1 MRAMKMFKRQ
11 DFDFELPE
19 SLIAQQPTAERPA
32 SRLLVLGPDGV
43 EDRIFR
49 DIEAYL
55 QPGDLLVFND
65 TRVMPARLFGQKATG
80 GKVEILIE
88 RVLSEREALA
98 HVRASRSP
106 RPGSELLIKGQVPVA
121 VLGREAELFRLQLE
135 DGDWKGVMAAHGH
148 IPLPPYI
155 ARSDE
160 AFDHE
165 RYQTVYARK
174 EGAVAAPTAG
184 LHFDEALLSR
194 LKEKGVEQGFV
205 TLHVGAGT
213 FKPVQVDDIREHR
226 MHSEWIE
233 VSPELVAQVEATRAR
248 GGRVVAVGTT
258 AVRCLESASVEGRLQ
273 PMQGETD
280 IFITPGY
287 RFQQVDLL
295 ITNFHL
301 PESTLIMLV
310 SAFAGYERTMNAYRH
325 AVAEKYRFFS
335 YGDAM
340 LVYPKEDPDEI

>member
-1 MRAMKMFKRQ
+1 MTHYRRQ
-11 DFDFELPE
+11 DFYFELPDA
-19 SLIAQQPTAERPA
+19 LIAQHPAPVRTA
-32 SRLLVLGPDGV
+32 SRLLVLGEAGM
-43 EDRIFR
+43 EDRRFS
-49 DIEAYL
+49 DIVDYL
-55 QPGDLLVFND
+55 RPGDLLVFND
-65 TRVMPARLFGQKATG
+65 TRVMPARLYGQKTTG

-88 RVLSEREALA
+88 RVLDGRRALA
-98 HVRASRSP
+98 HVRANRSP
-106 RPGSELLIKGQVPVA
+106 KAGIRLMIEGQVPVTVVGRQADLFELELDVEDDWSA
-121 VLGREAELFRLQLE
+121 VMSRY
-135 DGDWKGVMAAHGH
+135 GH

-155 ARSDE
+155 ERSDGE
-160 AFDHE
+160 LDAE
-165 RYQTVYARK
+165 RYQTVYGRK

-184 LHFDEALLSR
+184 LHFDEALLAA
-194 LKEKGVEQGFV
+194 LKAQGVEQGFV

-233 VSPELVAQVEATRAR
+233 VSPTLVEQVEATRAR

-258 AVRCLESASVEGRLQ
+258 AVRCLESASRDGRLR

-287 RFQQVDLL
+287 RFEQVDLL

-310 SAFAGYERTMNAYRH
+310 AAFAGYERTMAAYRH
-325 AVAEKYRFFS
+325 AVEKGYRFFS

-340 LVYPKEDPDEI
+340 LVYPQEKSHEV

>member
-1 MRAMKMFKRQ
+1 MGHYRRQ
-11 DFDFELPE
+11 DFYFELPE
-19 SLIAQQPTAERPA
+19 TLIAQHPAPERTA
-32 SRLLVLGPDGV
+32 SRLLVLGHSGV
-43 EDRIFR
+43 EDRCFA
-49 DIEAYL
+49 DIVDYL
-55 QPGDLLVFND
+55 RPGDLLVFND
-65 TRVMPARLFGQKATG
+65 TRVMPARLYGRKASG
-80 GKVEILIE
+80 GKVEMLIE
-88 RVLSEREALA
+88 RVLDARQALA
-98 HVRASRSP
+98 HVRANRAP
-106 RPGSELLIKGQVPVA
+106 KPGTRLLIEGEVPV
-121 VLGREAELFRLQLE
+121 VVIGRRDELFELE
-135 DGDWKGVMAAHGH
+135 LAADSDWSAVMHRYGH

-155 ARSDE
+155 ERTDS
-160 AFDHE
+160 AFDAE

-184 LHFDEALLSR
+184 LHFDEPLLEAL
-194 LKEKGVEQGFV
+194 KAKGVEQGFV

-213 FKPVQVDDIREHR
+213 FKPVQVDDIRQHR

-258 AVRCLESASVEGRLQ
+258 AVRCLESASRDGQLL

-310 SAFAGYERTMNAYRH
+310 AAFAGYTRTMAAYRH
-325 AVAEKYRFFS
+325 AVAQGYRFFS

-340 LVYPKEDPDEI
+340 LVYPQEGDHEV

>member
-1 MRAMKMFKRQ
+1 MNCFRRQ
-11 DFDFELPE
+11 DFAFELPPE
-19 SLIAQQPTAERPA
+19 LIARYPAPQRSA
-32 SRLLVLGPDGV
+32 SRLLVLGPERL
-43 EDRIFR
+43 EDRRFV
-49 DIEAYL
+49 DIVGYL
-55 QPGDLLVFND
+55 KPGDLLVFND
-65 TRVMPARLFGQKATG
+65 TRVMPARLYGRKASG
-80 GKVEILIE
+80 GKVEMLIE
-88 RVLSEREALA
+88 RVLDAHEALA
-98 HVRASRSP
+98 HVRANRT
-106 RPGSELLIKGQVPVA
+106 PGPGTTLLIEGQVPVE
-121 VLGREAELFRLQLE
+121 VVGRAEDLFHLRLKGGE
-135 DGDWKGVMAAHGH
+135 TDWSGVMAEYGH

-155 ARSDE
+155 DRPDE
-160 AFDHE
+160 AADVE
-165 RYQTVYARK
+165 RYQTVYGRR

-184 LHFDEALLSR
+184 LHFDEPLLDR
-194 LKEKGVEQGFV
+194 LRQQGIEFGFV

-213 FKPVQVDDIREHR
+213 FKPVQVEDIRQHR

-233 VSPELVAQVEATRAR
+233 VSPELVAQVEAVRAR

-258 AVRCLESASVEGRLQ
+258 AVRCLESASRKGELR

-310 SAFAGYERTMNAYRH
+310 AAFAGYERTMAAYRH
-325 AVAEKYRFFS
+325 AVEQRYRFFS

-340 LVYPKEDPDEI
+340 LVYPESGRD

>member
-1 MRAMKMFKRQ
+1 MRAMKTFKRQ
-11 DFDFELPE
+11 DFYFELPE
-19 SLIAQQPTAERPA
+19 ALIAQQPMPERPA
-32 SRLLVLGPDGV
+32 SRLLVLKPTGI
-43 EDRIFR
+43 EDRVFR
-49 DIEAYL
+49 DIVEIL

-65 TRVMPARLFGQKATG
+65 TRVMPARLFGHKATG
-80 GKVEILIE
+80 GKVELLVE
-88 RVLSEREALA
+88 RVLDAQHALA

-106 RPGSELLIKGQVPVA
+106 KPGSRLLIEGQVPVT
-121 VLGREAELFRLQLE
+121 VVGRENDLFRLQLE
-135 DGDWKGVMAAHGH
+135 AGDWKAVMDQYGH

-155 ARSDE
+155 ERADE

-184 LHFDEALLSR
+184 LHFDEELLTR

-213 FKPVQVDDIREHR
+213 FKPVQVEAIHEHR

-233 VSPELVAQVEATRAR
+233 VSPDLVAQVAQTRAR

-258 AVRCLESASVEGRLQ
+258 AVRCLESASENGQLR
-273 PMQGETD
+273 PIQGETD

-287 RFQQVDLL
+287 RFEQVDLL

-310 SAFAGYERTMNAYRH
+310 SAFAGYARTMAAYRH
-325 AVAEKYRFFS
+325 AVAAGYRFFS

-340 LVYPKEDPDEI
+340 LVYPKEDSDEI